1 MEEADEDVAG
11 AHLNRLR
18 VPEGDLAAV
27 LWAVML
33 VVHRDL
39 KLVLELMQAEGDPI
53 QAEEDLIRAT
63 EVGST
68 QESMSRRNL
77 KVLSK

>member
-1 MEEADEDVAG
+1 VEEADEDVAG
-11 AHLNRLR
+11 ARLNRQP
-18 VPEGDLAAV
+18 VVAGDLAAV

-39 KLVLELMQAEGDPI
+39 KVVLELMQAEEDLT
-53 QAEEDLIRAT
+53 QVEEDLIRAT